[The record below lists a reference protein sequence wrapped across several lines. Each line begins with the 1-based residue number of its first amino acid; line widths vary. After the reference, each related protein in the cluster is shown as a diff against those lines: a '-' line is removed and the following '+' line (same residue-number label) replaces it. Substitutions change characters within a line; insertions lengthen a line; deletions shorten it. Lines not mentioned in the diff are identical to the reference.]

1 LRERQKRREDDEEDT
16 ISYKTTL
23 RKREYI
29 GILKSTPFL
38 KGYGL
43 VTRQTTN
50 DN

>member
-1 LRERQKRREDDEEDT
+1 LRERQKRCEDDEENT
-16 ISYKTTL
+16 TSYRITL
-23 RKREYI
+23 MKKDYI
-29 GILKSTPFL
+29 RILKSIPFL